1 MATKILGIDWGTK
14 KVGVAISDDTKTIA
28 TPLPTL
34 NVESLKGVLFKLRQ
48 IIDRENVSIIV
59 VGYPKNL
66 DGTDSDSSE
75 KAKKFGEKLLSPYQ
89 KRNKKPR
96 LKFVDETLSSW
107 EAKQI
112 LKELGEKVE
121 KENGRVDQ
129 IVAASL
135 LQGYLDR
142 RKIILAKIAKRR
154 AKREYYFRKKAESQ
168 NEKV

>member
-1 MATKILGIDWGTK
+1 MTTKILGIDWGTK

-34 NVESLKGVLFKLRQ
+34 RVESLKGVLYKLRQ
-48 IIDRENVSIIV
+48 IIDKENVSTVV
-59 VGYPKNL
+59 VGYPKNI

-75 KAKKFGEKLLSPYQ
+75 KAKKFGEKLLSPYL

-96 LKFVDETLSSW
+96 IVFVDETLSSW

-112 LKELGEKVE
+112 LRELGEKMD

-129 IVAASL
+129 IAAASL
-135 LQGYLDR
+135 LQSYLDK
-142 RKIILAKIAKRR
+142 RKIILDKVAKRK
-154 AKREYYFRKKAESQ
+154 AKRERYCRKKIENT